1 MTGHQQLLAMR
12 RKGFKPRGVFVVDGK
27 ALEAATWHQH
37 PNPYSGGQFHAE
49 IQIDEHDVP
58 EALDL
63 RVLIGMSVWLQG
75 ERGDER
81 TTRLFDAICAAK
93 PFAVGAVLSNSLIR
107 FTPEHGKF
115 HHAG

>member
-1 MTGHQQLLAMR
+1 MR
-12 RKGFKPRGVFVVDGK
+12 NGKLVVKGFGNRGRGPDKHSACIG
-27 ALEAATWHQH
+27 
-37 PNPYSGGQFHAE
+37 
-49 IQIDEHDVP
+49 IDEHDIP

>member
-12 RKGFKPRGVFVVDGK
+12 RKGFKPRGVFVVDGV
-27 ALEAATWHQH
+27 APEAAIWHRN
-37 PNPYSGGQFHAE
+37 PNSYSGQLHAE
-49 IQIDEHDVP
+49 IQIDASDVP

-63 RVLIGMSVWLQG
+63 RVLVGMSVWLQG
-75 ERGDER
+75 ERSDER
-81 TTRLFDAICAAK
+81 TKRLFDAICAAK